1 MLTLTGWC
9 VRLWLRPQ
17 HSAPSS
23 SAQLSVGR
31 LKFSSALSSLNCV
44 TFTATI
50 AVHLCGVRYVA
61 ASTLSVI
68 QGMLKIKVK
77 DGEVRV

>member
-1 MLTLTGWC
+1 M
-9 VRLWLRPQ
+9 RLWLRPQ

-61 ASTLSVI
+61 LSVI
-68 QGMLKIKVK
+68 QGMLKVKVK